1 MYYVCCM
8 MLYDIWYMMYDNIG
22 VYIYKIIKV
31 SVHISI
37 STYKYQY
44 I

>member
-1 MYYVCCM
+1 MYYVCCK

-22 VYIYKIIKV
+22 VYIYIQDVI
-31 SVHISI
+31 SV
-37 STYKYQY
+37 STYYKCQY